1 MYKELRMLITKLT
14 FLNTHA
20 EAVPDLRLHSL
31 DLIKMSSEGISKFKK
46 ACVFRKK
53 IKAYVKGTRKADW
66 YSMVPNMSST

>member
-1 MYKELRMLITKLT
+1 MLITKLT

-53 IKAYVKGTRKADW
+53 IKAYVK
-66 YSMVPNMSST
+66 